1 MALKNKLINHID
13 KIKEIVLE
21 NELLKYAVK
30 SLQKKLEE
38 KNHNIQ
44 QLKIDNFKSS
54 NKSYMSK
61 PYDNR
66 DKKTYSNKGPYSN
79 LQFLEKKK
87 QKPQWLDKQNN
98 NNLNFKKYENDN
110 NDNLTFKKYNN
121 NNNDNLNFK
130 LSSQQK
136 KIVHF
141 NPAPPQQFQQRNIRN
156 FLKNVQTSL
165 ESKRQ
170 PPKQS
175 HPKIFI
181 ILKRKKFI

>member
-38 KNHNIQ
+38 NNKEIQ
-44 QLKIDNFKSS
+44 QKKINS
-54 NKSYMSK
+54 NTQ
-61 PYDNR
+61 NI
-66 DKKTYSNKGPYSN
+66 
-79 LQFLEKKK
+79 KK
-87 QKPQWLDKQNN
+87 QKPRWDKQH
-98 NNLNFKKYENDN
+98 
-110 NDNLTFKKYNN
+110 
-121 NNNDNLNFK
+121 NNDNLNFK
-130 LSSQQK
+130 KYNNDNNDNLNFKPSSQQK

-141 NPAPPQQFQQRNIRN
+141 NTAPPQQYQRRNIRN
-156 FLKNVQTSL
+156 FVKNIQTSL
-165 ESKRQ
+165 ETQRQ

>member
-30 SLQKKLEE
+30 SLKTKLEE

-44 QLKIDNFKSS
+44 QMKVNHNTKNI
-54 NKSYMSK
+54 
-61 PYDNR
+61 
-66 DKKTYSNKGPYSN
+66 
-79 LQFLEKKK
+79 KK
-87 QKPQWLDKQNN
+87 QKQWWDKQPNN
-98 NNLNFKKYENDN
+98 DLNFKKYEND
-110 NDNLTFKKYNN
+110 
-121 NNNDNLNFK
+121 LNFK
-130 LSSQQK
+130 TSSQQK

-141 NPAPPQQFQQRNIRN
+141 NTAPTQQFQRRNIRN
-156 FLKNVQTSL
+156 FVKNIQTSL
-165 ESKRQ
+165 ESQKQ

>member
-1 MALKNKLINHID
+1 MVLKNKLINHID

-30 SLQKKLEE
+30 SLKKKLEE
-38 KNHNIQ
+38 KNNNIQ

-66 DKKTYSNKGPYSN
+66 DKKTYSNKGPYST

-87 QKPQWLDKQNN
+87 QKPLWDKQNNDNLNFNKYDNDNN
-98 NNLNFKKYENDN
+98 NNLNFK
-110 NDNLTFKKYNN
+110 T
-121 NNNDNLNFK
+121 
-130 LSSQQK
+130 SSQQK

-141 NPAPPQQFQQRNIRN
+141 NTVPNQQYKRRNIRN
-156 FLKNVQTSL
+156 FVKNVQTSL
-165 ESKRQ
+165 ESQRQ
-170 PPKQS
+170 LPKQS
-175 HPKIFI
+175 SPKIFI

>member
-30 SLQKKLEE
+30 SLKTKLEE

-44 QLKIDNFKSS
+44 QMKVNHNTKNI
-54 NKSYMSK
+54 
-61 PYDNR
+61 
-66 DKKTYSNKGPYSN
+66 
-79 LQFLEKKK
+79 KK
-87 QKPQWLDKQNN
+87 QKQWWDKQNN
-98 NNLNFKKYENDN
+98 DNLNFKKYEND
-110 NDNLTFKKYNN
+110 
-121 NNNDNLNFK
+121 LNFK
-130 LSSQQK
+130 TSSQQK

-141 NPAPPQQFQQRNIRN
+141 NTAPTQQFQRRNIRN
-156 FLKNVQTSL
+156 FVKNIQTSL
-165 ESKRQ
+165 ESQKQ

-175 HPKIFI
+175 HPKILI

>member
-44 QLKIDNFKSS
+44 QMKVNHNTKNS
-54 NKSYMSK
+54 
-61 PYDNR
+61 
-66 DKKTYSNKGPYSN
+66 
-79 LQFLEKKK
+79 KK
-87 QKPQWLDKQNN
+87 QKQWWDKQPNN
-98 NNLNFKKYENDN
+98 DLNFKKYN
-110 NDNLTFKKYNN
+110 ND
-121 NNNDNLNFK
+121 NNDNLNFK
-130 LSSQQK
+130 PSSQQMK
-136 KIVHF
+136 MVHF
-141 NPAPPQQFQQRNIRN
+141 NTTPHQQFQRRNIRN
-156 FLKNVQTSL
+156 FVKNVQTSL
-165 ESKRQ
+165 EAQRQ

>member
-44 QLKIDNFKSS
+44 QMKVNS
-54 NKSYMSK
+54 NTR
-61 PYDNR
+61 NI
-66 DKKTYSNKGPYSN
+66 
-79 LQFLEKKK
+79 KK
-87 QKPQWLDKQNN
+87 QKPLWWDKQNNNDLNFKKYDNDN
-98 NNLNFKKYENDN
+98 NNLNFKA
-110 NDNLTFKKYNN
+110 
-121 NNNDNLNFK
+121 
-130 LSSQQK
+130 SSQQK

-141 NPAPPQQFQQRNIRN
+141 NTAPPQQFQRRNIRN
-156 FLKNVQTSL
+156 FVKNVRTSL
-165 ESKRQ
+165 EAQRQ

>member
-30 SLQKKLEE
+30 SLKKKLEE

-44 QLKIDNFKSS
+44 QMKVNS
-54 NKSYMSK
+54 NTL
-61 PYDNR
+61 NI
-66 DKKTYSNKGPYSN
+66 
-79 LQFLEKKK
+79 KK
-87 QKPQWLDKQNN
+87 QKPMWDKQHNN
-98 NNLNFKKYENDN
+98 NRSFKKYD
-110 NDNLTFKKYNN
+110 
-121 NNNDNLNFK
+121 NNDNLNFK
-130 LSSQQK
+130 PSSQQK

-141 NPAPPQQFQQRNIRN
+141 NIAPPQPFQRRNIRN
-156 FLKNVQTSL
+156 FVRNVQTSL
-165 ESKRQ
+165 EAQRQ

>member
-1 MALKNKLINHID
+1 MTLKNKLINHID

-44 QLKIDNFKSS
+44 QMKVNYNTKNS
-54 NKSYMSK
+54 
-61 PYDNR
+61 
-66 DKKTYSNKGPYSN
+66 
-79 LQFLEKKK
+79 KK
-87 QKPQWLDKQNN
+87 QKQWWDKQPNN
-98 NNLNFKKYENDN
+98 DLNFKKYENDN
-110 NDNLTFKKYNN
+110 NE
-121 NNNDNLNFK
+121 NLNFK
-130 LSSQQK
+130 PSYSHQK
-136 KIVHF
+136 KMVHF
-141 NPAPPQQFQQRNIRN
+141 NPVPPQQYQRRNIRN
-156 FLKNVQTSL
+156 FVRNIQTSL
-165 ESKRQ
+165 ETKRQ

>member
-38 KNHNIQ
+38 KNKEIQ
-44 QLKIDNFKSS
+44 QKKINS
-54 NKSYMSK
+54 NTQ
-61 PYDNR
+61 NI
-66 DKKTYSNKGPYSN
+66 
-79 LQFLEKKK
+79 KK
-87 QKPQWLDKQNN
+87 QKPQWDKQH
-98 NNLNFKKYENDN
+98 
-110 NDNLTFKKYNN
+110 
-121 NNNDNLNFK
+121 NNDNLNFK
-130 LSSQQK
+130 KYNNDNNDNLNFKPSSQQK

-141 NPAPPQQFQQRNIRN
+141 NTAPPQQYQRRNIRN
-156 FLKNVQTSL
+156 FVKNIQTSL
-165 ESKRQ
+165 ETQRQ

>member
-66 DKKTYSNKGPYSN
+66 DKKTYSNKGPYST

-87 QKPQWLDKQNN
+87 QKPQWWDKQNN

-110 NDNLTFKKYNN
+110 NDN
-121 NNNDNLNFK
+121 NDNLNFK
-130 LSSQQK
+130 PSSSQQK

-141 NPAPPQQFQQRNIRN
+141 NPAPPQQFQRRNIRN
-156 FLKNVQTSL
+156 FVKNIQTSL
-165 ESKRQ
+165 EAQRQ

>member
-44 QLKIDNFKSS
+44 QLKVNHNTHHLKRLV
-54 NKSYMSK
+54 N
-61 PYDNR
+61 
-66 DKKTYSNKGPYSN
+66 
-79 LQFLEKKK
+79 QH
-87 QKPQWLDKQNN
+87 
-98 NNLNFKKYENDN
+98 
-110 NDNLTFKKYNN
+110 
-121 NNNDNLNFK
+121 NNDNLNFK
-130 LSSQQK
+130 PSSQQK

-141 NPAPPQQFQQRNIRN
+141 NTAPPQQYQRRNIRN
-156 FLKNVQTSL
+156 FVKNIQTSL
-165 ESKRQ
+165 ESQRQ

>member
-44 QLKIDNFKSS
+44 QMKVNYNTHHIKKQEQHIFQYNNPPIQQKKSNS
-54 NKSYMSK
+54 NTQ
-61 PYDNR
+61 NI
-66 DKKTYSNKGPYSN
+66 
-79 LQFLEKKK
+79 KK
-87 QKPQWLDKQNN
+87 QKQWWDKQNNNDLNFKKYDNDN
-98 NNLNFKKYENDN
+98 NNLNFKP
-110 NDNLTFKKYNN
+110 
-121 NNNDNLNFK
+121 
-130 LSSQQK
+130 SSQQK

-141 NPAPPQQFQQRNIRN
+141 NPVPPQQYQRRNIRN
-156 FLKNVQTSL
+156 FVRNIQTSL
-165 ESKRQ
+165 ETQRQ

>member
-38 KNHNIQ
+38 KNMQ
-44 QLKIDNFKSS
+44 
-54 NKSYMSK
+54 
-61 PYDNR
+61 NR
-66 DKKTYSNKGPYSN
+66 ENKKTYPFSNEPIFDRSHN
-79 LQFLEKKK
+79 TNILRR
-87 QKPQWLDKQNN
+87 NN
-98 NNLNFKKYENDN
+98 PI
-110 NDNLTFKKYNN
+110 TR
-121 NNNDNLNFK
+121 
-130 LSSQQK
+130 Q
-136 KIVHF
+136 I
-141 NPAPPQQFQQRNIRN
+141 PRRNIRN
-156 FLKNVQTSL
+156 FVRNVQTSL
-165 ESKRQ
+165 ESSQRQ

>member
-30 SLQKKLEE
+30 SLKTKLEE

-44 QLKIDNFKSS
+44 QIKVNHNTKNI
-54 NKSYMSK
+54 
-61 PYDNR
+61 
-66 DKKTYSNKGPYSN
+66 
-79 LQFLEKKK
+79 KK
-87 QKPQWLDKQNN
+87 QKQWWDGQPNQHKDYNTHHLKKENPPWDKQHNKETPRWDKQHNKETPLWDKQNN
-98 NNLNFKKYENDN
+98 NDLNFKKYN
-110 NDNLTFKKYNN
+110 ND
-121 NNNDNLNFK
+121 LNFK
-130 LSSQQK
+130 TSSQQK

-141 NPAPPQQFQQRNIRN
+141 NPAPPQQFQRRNIRN
-156 FLKNVQTSL
+156 FVKNIQTSL
-165 ESKRQ
+165 ESQKQ

-175 HPKIFI
+175 HPKILI

>member
-44 QLKIDNFKSS
+44 QMKVNHNTKNI
-54 NKSYMSK
+54 
-61 PYDNR
+61 
-66 DKKTYSNKGPYSN
+66 
-79 LQFLEKKK
+79 KK
-87 QKPQWLDKQNN
+87 QKQWWDKQNN
-98 NNLNFKKYENDN
+98 NDLNFKKYENDN
-110 NDNLTFKKYNN
+110 NE
-121 NNNDNLNFK
+121 NLNFK
-130 LSSQQK
+130 TSSQQKKIFLKPSSSQQK
-136 KIVHF
+136 KIVRF
-141 NPAPPQQFQQRNIRN
+141 NTAPTQQYQRRNIRN
-156 FLKNVQTSL
+156 FVKNVQTSL
-165 ESKRQ
+165 ESQRQ

-175 HPKIFI
+175 RPKIFI

>member
-44 QLKIDNFKSS
+44 QMKVNYNTHHLKKE
-54 NKSYMSK
+54 K
-61 PYDNR
+61 P
-66 DKKTYSNKGPYSN
+66 
-79 LQFLEKKK
+79 L
-87 QKPQWLDKQNN
+87 LDKQH
-98 NNLNFKKYENDN
+98 
-110 NDNLTFKKYNN
+110 
-121 NNNDNLNFK
+121 NDNLNFK
-130 LSSQQK
+130 QSSQQK
-136 KIVHF
+136 KMVHF
-141 NPAPPQQFQQRNIRN
+141 NPVPPQQYQRRNIRN
-156 FLKNVQTSL
+156 FVRNIQTSL
-165 ESKRQ
+165 ETKRQ

>member
-44 QLKIDNFKSS
+44 QMKVNSNTKNSKKINQNIFQYNTPPIQQMKVNHNTKNS
-54 NKSYMSK
+54 
-61 PYDNR
+61 
-66 DKKTYSNKGPYSN
+66 
-79 LQFLEKKK
+79 KK
-87 QKPQWLDKQNN
+87 QKQWWDKQPNN
-98 NNLNFKKYENDN
+98 DLNFKKYENDN
-110 NDNLTFKKYNN
+110 NDNL
-121 NNNDNLNFK
+121 NFK
-130 LSSQQK
+130 TSSQQK
-136 KIVHF
+136 KIVRF
-141 NPAPPQQFQQRNIRN
+141 NTAPTQPYQKRNIRN
-156 FLKNVQTSL
+156 FVRNVQNSL
-165 ESKRQ
+165 EVQRQ

-175 HPKIFI
+175 RPKIFI

>member
-44 QLKIDNFKSS
+44 QMKVNHNTLNT
-54 NKSYMSK
+54 
-61 PYDNR
+61 
-66 DKKTYSNKGPYSN
+66 KKHN
-79 LQFLEKKK
+79 
-87 QKPQWLDKQNN
+87 QNI
-98 NNLNFKKYENDN
+98 FQ
-110 NDNLTFKKYNN
+110 YNTMPT
-121 NNNDNLNFK
+121 
-130 LSSQQK
+130 QQY
-136 KIVHF
+136 
-141 NPAPPQQFQQRNIRN
+141 QRRNIRN
-156 FLKNVQTSL
+156 FVKNVQTSL
-165 ESKRQ
+165 ESQRQ

-175 HPKIFI
+175 RPKIFI

>member
-44 QLKIDNFKSS
+44 KLKVNS
-54 NKSYMSK
+54 NTHHPKRLV
-61 PYDNR
+61 N
-66 DKKTYSNKGPYSN
+66 
-79 LQFLEKKK
+79 QH
-87 QKPQWLDKQNN
+87 
-98 NNLNFKKYENDN
+98 
-110 NDNLTFKKYNN
+110 
-121 NNNDNLNFK
+121 NNDNLNFK
-130 LSSQQK
+130 QK

-141 NPAPPQQFQQRNIRN
+141 NTAPTQPFQRRNIRN
-156 FLKNVQTSL
+156 FVRNVQTSL
-165 ESKRQ
+165 EAQRQ

>member
-44 QLKIDNFKSS
+44 QMKVNSNTHHLKRLVNQ
-54 NKSYMSK
+54 Y
-61 PYDNR
+61 
-66 DKKTYSNKGPYSN
+66 
-79 LQFLEKKK
+79 
-87 QKPQWLDKQNN
+87 
-98 NNLNFKKYENDN
+98 
-110 NDNLTFKKYNN
+110 
-121 NNNDNLNFK
+121 NNDNLNFK
-130 LSSQQK
+130 PSSQQK

-141 NPAPPQQFQQRNIRN
+141 NTAPPQQYQRRNIRN
-156 FLKNVQTSL
+156 FVKNVQTSL
-165 ESKRQ
+165 ESQRQ

>member
-44 QLKIDNFKSS
+44 QMKVNYNTHHLKK
-54 NKSYMSK
+54 
-61 PYDNR
+61 
-66 DKKTYSNKGPYSN
+66 
-79 LQFLEKKK
+79 EK
-87 QKPQWLDKQNN
+87 QMWDQQ
-98 NNLNFKKYENDN
+98 
-110 NDNLTFKKYNN
+110 
-121 NNNDNLNFK
+121 NNDNLNFK
-130 LSSQQK
+130 QSSQQK

-141 NPAPPQQFQQRNIRN
+141 NTSPTQQYQRRNIRN
-156 FLKNVQTSL
+156 FVKNIQTSL
-165 ESKRQ
+165 ETQRQ

>member
-44 QLKIDNFKSS
+44 QMKVNHNTKNI
-54 NKSYMSK
+54 
-61 PYDNR
+61 
-66 DKKTYSNKGPYSN
+66 
-79 LQFLEKKK
+79 KK
-87 QKPQWLDKQNN
+87 QKQWWDKQNNNDLNFKKYDNDN
-98 NNLNFKKYENDN
+98 NNLNFKP
-110 NDNLTFKKYNN
+110 
-121 NNNDNLNFK
+121 
-130 LSSQQK
+130 SSQRK

-141 NPAPPQQFQQRNIRN
+141 NPAPPQSYQRRNIRN
-156 FLKNVQTSL
+156 FVKNIQTSL
-165 ESKRQ
+165 EAQRQ

>member
-44 QLKIDNFKSS
+44 QMKVNYNTHHLKKE
-54 NKSYMSK
+54 K
-61 PYDNR
+61 P
-66 DKKTYSNKGPYSN
+66 
-79 LQFLEKKK
+79 L
-87 QKPQWLDKQNN
+87 LDKQHND
-98 NNLNFKKYENDN
+98 NLNFNKY
-110 NDNLTFKKYNN
+110 
-121 NNNDNLNFK
+121 NNDNLNFK
-130 LSSQQK
+130 QSSQQK
-136 KIVHF
+136 KMVHF
-141 NPAPPQQFQQRNIRN
+141 NPVPPQQYQRRNIRN
-156 FLKNVQTSL
+156 FVRNIQTSL
-165 ESKRQ
+165 ETQRQ

>member
-44 QLKIDNFKSS
+44 QKKINNFNEKI
-54 NKSYMSK
+54 
-61 PYDNR
+61 
-66 DKKTYSNKGPYSN
+66 TYK
-79 LQFLEKKK
+79 EKKPWRINK
-87 QKPQWLDKQNN
+87 QHNN
-98 NNLNFKKYENDN
+98 DNHLNFKKY
-110 NDNLTFKKYNN
+110 
-121 NNNDNLNFK
+121 NDNLNFK
-130 LSSQQK
+130 LSPQQK
-136 KIVHF
+136 KMVHF
-141 NPAPPQQFQQRNIRN
+141 NTAPPQQFQRRNIRN
-156 FLKNVQTSL
+156 FVKNIQTSL
-165 ESKRQ
+165 EAQRQ
-170 PPKQS
+170 PLKQS